1 MEDIFSIAIHD
12 SEYVLAPKNPKNPM
26 SCPWGRDRE
35 EGRMLAWF
43 SMLDS
48 PKAITLPA
56 TVTPVEPSRGP

>member
-1 MEDIFSIAIHD
+1 MGSRR
-12 SEYVLAPKNPKNPM
+12 P
-26 SCPWGRDRE
+26 DRE